1 MASQSGVSSGHGL
14 GEHTFLQLPSTHF
27 CVEGQLS
34 SDEQVLKSDVL
45 VPVPLEGER
54 EESPYPNFTLFAIRN
69 DAESSKSGG
78 GGRI

>member
-14 GEHTFLQLPSTHF
+14 GEHTSLQLPSTHF
-27 CVEGQLS
+27 CVEGQLL
-34 SDEQVLKSDVL
+34 SDEQVLKSDVF

-78 GGRI
+78 GGV